1 MTQKTKEIFLN
12 RYIRGAALMLG
23 TLLLLSVSGERREEN
38 IDDTYQ
44 AKTVIA
50 ADVSLH
56 EPPVPTELP
65 AEPEPVL
72 TVGSIT
78 LDKYSVSIG
87 IGESDMLQVTMFPE
101 NAENKQEIWHSG
113 NTDVAAVD
121 ENGMITGIGTGSCTV
136 TVTSADNPQVSAAVS
151 VEVYGTPGLTYIQ
164 GVLIVNKTYSLPADY
179 NPGTD
184 EAASAALGEMI
195 EAAKQEG
202 ISLWI
207 ASAFRSYSRQM
218 SVYNNY
224 AARDGVAA
232 ADRYS
237 ARPGHSEHQTG
248 LAFDLNSLEQWFGQT
263 DEGLWLAA
271 NCWKYGFIIRYP
283 QDKEEITGYM
293 YEPWHVRY
301 IGKETAQKVEESGLC
316 LEEYFNITSVYAE

>member
-1 MTQKTKEIFLN
+1 
-12 RYIRGAALMLG
+12 MLG
-23 TLLLLSVSGERREEN
+23 VLLLLSVSGECREEN

-44 AKTVIA
+44 VKTVIA
-50 ADVSLH
+50 ADVSLP
-56 EPPVPTELP
+56 EPPIPTDLP
-65 AEPEPVL
+65 TEPEPTV

-78 LDKYSVSIG
+78 LDKYSISVG
-87 IGESDMLQVTMFPE
+87 IGESDMLQVTMLPE
-101 NAENKQEIWHSG
+101 NAESKRELWHSD

-121 ENGMITGIGTGSCTV
+121 ESGMITGVGTGSCTV
-136 TVTSADNPQVSAAVS
+136 TVTSVDNPQVSAAVS

-184 EAASAALGEMI
+184 ETAGAALNEMI

-224 AARDGVAA
+224 VVRDGVAV

-301 IGKETAQKVEESGLC
+301 IGKEMAQKVEESGLC